1 MAKIANQGD
10 ISYLMPQLKE
20 GVTFFYQIMVE
31 QMDEDKERKSF
42 SFEIKLDDTGVGQ
55 RIALGTAA
63 IIDWIENQERM
74 IEQAKMIEDL
84 GDYGDNVTFLD
95 KGNPKSMGTIINGI
109 KEMVDKKEAAND
121 A

>member
-10 ISYLMPQLKE
+10 ISYLMPQLKQ
-20 GVTFFYQIMVE
+20 VMTFLYDTMVYQIE
-31 QMDEDKERKSF
+31 KDKKRNSF
-42 SFEIKLDDTGVGQ
+42 TFKLKLDDTGVGQ

-74 IEQAKMIEDL
+74 IAQAKMVEEL

-95 KGNPKSMGTIINGI
+95 KGNPKSMGTIMNGI
-109 KEMVDKKEAAND
+109 KEIVDKKEAAND